1 MRRKGPQ
8 QMPISAKLD
17 TMVYAWLKAEAA
29 QSGIPGNRII
39 NKAILLY
46 VEVMRTRRNLKYETL
61 EEQQKELKAMAAY
74 LLGIEPMVL
83 FPPD

>member
-1 MRRKGPQ
+1 MKKQ
-8 QMPISAKLD
+8 HPISAKLD
-17 TMVYAWLKAEAA
+17 TMVYAWLKAESA

-39 NKAILLY
+39 NKAIVLY
-46 VEVMRTRRNLKYETL
+46 VEVMRKRRNLKYKTL

-83 FPPD
+83 FPPE